1 MIGIDTEVMEH
12 RTQLRVQRHE
22 ISPLHT
28 EDKELTQDHVSG
40 KDDGKDELMHT
51 HVESYRRTNE
61 L

>member
-1 MIGIDTEVMEH
+1 MEH